1 MARSVGG
8 SSAYSYAASGA
19 SSSDYEDE
27 LDELENSPS
36 RYFASAAAAVGPRS
50 AAADASGASTPPAQD
65 VDLAN
70 ILTVQDADLDL
81 ANILIPKPVRKHN
94 NDYGISPL
102 ESNSGDRSPTRQD
115 HSQRYQ
121 EYYDVLEMAN
131 TRLSQTP
138 QLPSRLDSDEA
149 VIIDGYEK
157 KKKSKKKKKKD
168 KKEKRKKQKH
178 EEDKEDDVDVD
189 GRRRSSVFS
198 NVFQPSLLETHSN
211 GRRASISTEAELRSQ
226 LEKPKQN
233 QSFVDE
239 ENALD
244 PNDEVPGPISW
255 SPAALVNASRSKQSG
270 GKTNKQGFYTQVGG
284 SSFTTKRPTG
294 FGGWVQ
300 NLMQPRSRDKELPK
314 DYNLNSIGRSDN
326 AVTDAPSLPH
336 LRESS
341 ASTPKSKKKKKR
353 SKYKTLTRCDSID
366 WGDESALGDHD
377 EEDDDEVESVIS
389 RQKSPEIEMKVV
401 DNCSFNDI
409 NEANE
414 NWNANSDYIEK
425 LVWYRDRRRLAI
437 IVTLVVAFLAGCS
450 ALYFSDGYGEKAE
463 GPNKEEEAFDATIK
477 ENVPDSSHIK
487 EPHPTYPLPQH
498 PPPIDHSVL
507 QGGFDGS
514 SLTPLSAEDVKNI
527 IEKITPDAN
536 VLSNLD
542 TPQAKAMAWSLE
554 DRTKYNVEVPARVG
568 VRYALATLYYST
580 NGDNWLNNTNWKS
593 GHECLWNGVY
603 CELDENNIVSVTY
616 LNLVTNNLDGSIP
629 EEIGYIESLRR
640 IELGSNQLVGPIPE
654 TFSRLYEL
662 RTISVSDNQL
672 TGEIGANIDGLTK
685 LANLD
690 LANNRF
696 RGHVPHGLGGIPTL
710 SYVRLSNNR
719 FTGAFPTSFI
729 SLNNLHTLLIDNN
742 AIGGT
747 LPALMGMMKTL
758 VNLRLHKNDFYG
770 ELPNFSDAILL
781 ETAHFDDNFFK
792 GPLPQ
797 FGSQRLRE
805 LYLDKNSLTGAI
817 PVSYGNHPKL
827 QVLSARNNDISST
840 IPASLAKATNLGV
853 LDLSYNKLS
862 GELSE
867 TLSQLTQLKQLY
879 LNNNR
884 LQGSFPSWLGSMEN
898 LEIAHFNNNLFSG
911 DLQLGYEFEHLDFLT
926 EFTIEFNQMVGMIPE
941 DVCDLLLDVLTADC
955 WGNPAAVDCPCC
967 TKCF

>member
-1 MARSVGG
+1 MARSLGG

-36 RYFASAAAAVGPRS
+36 RYFESAAAAVGPRS
-50 AAADASGASTPPAQD
+50 AAAAAADAGGESTPPVED

-70 ILTVQDADLDL
+70 ILAQDADL
-81 ANILIPKPVRKHN
+81 ANTFILKPVRKHD
-94 NDYGISPL
+94 NDHEIISPL
-102 ESNSGDRSPTRQD
+102 ESNSGERSPRQE

-131 TRLSQTP
+131 NRLSQKS

-149 VIIDGYEK
+149 VILDEYYEQK
-157 KKKSKKKKKKD
+157 RKSKKKKKKD
-168 KKEKRKKQKH
+168 KKEKRKQQKH
-178 EEDKEDDVDVD
+178 EEDKEEDVDIDVD
-189 GRRRSSVFS
+189 GRRRSSVFQ
-198 NVFQPSLLETHSN
+198 NVFQPSLFEAHTN
-211 GRRASISTEAELRSQ
+211 GKRASISSEAELRSQ
-226 LEKPKQN
+226 LEKPKHN
-233 QSFVDE
+233 GSFVDE

-244 PNDEVPGPISW
+244 PNDEVPGPIAW

-270 GKTNKQGFYTQVGG
+270 GRTNKQGFYTQVGG
-284 SSFTTKRPTG
+284 STSATKKPTG

-300 NLMQPRSRDKELPK
+300 NLMQPRSSDKELPK
-314 DYNLNSIGRSDN
+314 DYNLNSIGRSDS
-326 AVTDAPSLPH
+326 AMTESPSLSH
-336 LRESS
+336 SRKSSES
-341 ASTPKSKKKKKR
+341 KKKKKKR

-377 EEDDDEVESVIS
+377 DDDEEESVIS
-389 RQKSPEIEMKVV
+389 RQKSSEIEMKVV
-401 DNCSFNDI
+401 DSCSFNEI
-409 NEANE
+409 NESSE

-450 ALYFSDGYGEKAE
+450 ALYFSDGNEKAE
-463 GPNKEEEAFDATIK
+463 GSNKEEEEVFDATIK

-487 EPHPTYPLPQH
+487 EPHPTYPLPH
-498 PPPIDHSVL
+498 NPPPIDHSVL
-507 QGGFDGS
+507 QGGYDGS
-514 SLTPLSAEDVKNI
+514 LLQPLSADEYKII

-536 VLSNLD
+536 VLSNSD
-542 TPQAKAMAWSLE
+542 TPQAKAMTWTLE
-554 DRTKYNVEVPARVG
+554 DRTKYSVEVPARVG

-603 CELDENNIVSVTY
+603 CELDENNIISLTY

-629 EEIGYIESLRR
+629 DEIGYIESLRR
-640 IELGSNQLVGPIPE
+640 IELGSNQLIGPIPE
-654 TFSRLYEL
+654 TFSRLNEL

-797 FGSQRLRE
+797 FGSKRLRE

-853 LDLSYNKLS
+853 LDLSYNKIS

-911 DLQLGYEFEHLDFLT
+911 DLQLGYEFEHLDFLK
-926 EFTIEFNQMVGMIPE
+926 EFTIEFNQMVGMVPE

-955 WGNPAAVDCPCC
+955 WGNPAAVECPCC

>member
-8 SSAYSYAASGA
+8 SSAYSYAASGT

-27 LDELENSPS
+27 LEKSPS
-36 RYFASAAAAVGPRS
+36 TYFEYAAAAVGPRS
-50 AAADASGASTPPAQD
+50 ADAAVGASTPPAQD
-65 VDLAN
+65 VDLSN
-70 ILTVQDADLDL
+70 ILDVRDAGL
-81 ANILIPKPVRKHN
+81 ANILMPKPEI
-94 NDYGISPL
+94 ISPL
-102 ESNSGDRSPTRQD
+102 ESDLSPRRE

-131 TRLSQTP
+131 NRLSQTS
-138 QLPSRLDSDEA
+138 QLPSRLDSDEE
-149 VIIDGYEK
+149 VVIDGYEK

-178 EEDKEDDVDVD
+178 EEEEEDVDVD

-198 NVFQPSLLETHSN
+198 NVFQPSLFEAHTN
-211 GRRASISTEAELRSQ
+211 GKRASISTEAELRSQ
-226 LEKPKQN
+226 LERPKQN

-244 PNDEVPGPISW
+244 PNDDVPGPFSW

-284 SSFTTKRPTG
+284 SSSTTKKTTG

-300 NLMQPRSRDKELPK
+300 NLMQPRSARSDKELPK
-314 DYNLNSIGRSDN
+314 DYNLNSIGRSDSTMT
-326 AVTDAPSLPH
+326 VQAPSLPH
-336 LRESS
+336 LHESS

-377 EEDDDEVESVIS
+377 DDDDEEESVVS
-389 RQKSPEIEMKVV
+389 NQKSPEIEMKVV

-414 NWNANSDYIEK
+414 NWNANSEYIEK

-450 ALYFSDGYGEKAE
+450 ALYFSDGNEKVE
-463 GPNKEEEAFDATIK
+463 GSNKEEEAFDATIK
-477 ENVPDSSHIK
+477 ENIPDSKHTK

-514 SLTPLSAEDVKNI
+514 LLKPLSAVDYKNI
-527 IEKITPDAN
+527 IEKITPDAE
-536 VLSNLD
+536 VLSNSD

-662 RTISVSDNQL
+662 RTISVSDNEL
-672 TGEIGANIDGLTK
+672 TGEIGANLDGLTK

-747 LPALMGMMKTL
+747 LPALMGMMKTM

-926 EFTIEFNQMVGMIPE
+926 EFTIEFNQMVGMVPE